1 MTWFLKWLIFS
12 QVLNILEY
20 YQPYLKLL
28 QNQLSENTA
37 IDLTCVAKFKDLFQE
52 GESQNNTWSLMQ
64 MLGYLPHSDSKQ
76 SDSKEG
82 AWSNILKMISI
93 WLILCTAYSNTD
105 MAFQYICTTKG
116 SFNIS
121 KLVKY
126 LQKVEFPK
134 LGEPIHKE
142 LKQIN
147 WNSKVQ

>member
-1 MTWFLKWLIFS
+1 MVSEVVDFLTSPQYFGILSTLSKALTKSIKWKHS
-12 QVLNILEY
+12 YRSHMCGKVQRPV
-20 YQPYLKLL
+20 K
-28 QNQLSENTA
+28 
-37 IDLTCVAKFKDLFQE
+37 
-52 GESQNNTWSLMQ
+52 SQNNTWSLMQ

-82 AWSNILKMISI
+82 AWSNILKIISI

-126 LQKVEFPK
+126 LQKLEFPK